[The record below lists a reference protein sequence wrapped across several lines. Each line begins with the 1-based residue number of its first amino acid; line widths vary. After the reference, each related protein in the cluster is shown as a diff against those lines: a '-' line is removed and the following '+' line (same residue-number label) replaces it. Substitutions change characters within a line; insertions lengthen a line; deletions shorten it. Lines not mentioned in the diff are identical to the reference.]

1 MKFVTKIV
9 LVGDS
14 PMLIW
19 QDDLHHND
27 YEVIRRD
34 ALWNLGCQRPLKEVR
49 LKVRILYGSSQRARR
64 RYVEKRK
71 S

>member
-14 PMLIW
+14 PKLIW

-27 YEVIRRD
+27 YEVRRRD
-34 ALWNLGCQRPLKEVR
+34 ALWNLGCQGPLERSETESENSLWK
-49 LKVRILYGSSQRARR
+49 
-64 RYVEKRK
+64 
-71 S
+71 